1 MNSVRSVVNVL
12 AAAREEVGDWRHS
25 EQHAAEIT
33 QKEEDFICFSGFSVR
48 TRFLAPWSPSKGFF
62 SVPSVLS
69 LFRVRL
75 QEACSQIC
83 DRKNGAVRYDIQSMR
98 LRTSVLFGV
107 LFTLA
112 VSVCALAAAAQ
123 ESSGQDFGADARLLY
138 RVAACGGNEA
148 LPANLDAK
156 VIEKHCRMLQPQ
168 MEAYRRLYLARAQP
182 FFAKVDPPNLP
193 ARVVYPFGGGDLLS
207 ALTTYPEAQEIT
219 TLSLELAGDPRRLR
233 TLDKKRLDD
242 SLVFIRKT
250 IVWLLAA
257 NDSTSTT
264 MQATQRGDLP
274 GQLTFFLVGL
284 AVHGYEPVS
293 LRFFRIERDGSLHYF
308 SAEEIKGME
317 KKLAQARHGQWTPPD
332 FSEAFANS
340 ELTFRKLGAGPNAPL
355 RVHRHIAANL
365 RDDYLRRTSPVLTY
379 LEHQGRVAAMTKAA
393 SYCLWNPAFSRM
405 RKYLLANMD
414 FMISDST
421 GIPPEWAGKAGFT
434 QVTYGSFQ
442 GSFLDAS
449 KDYNDQFRALWAGQ
463 PHRRLP
469 FRYGYV
475 DSAKSVHLLV
485 TQRAKPNSR

>member
-1 MNSVRSVVNVL
+1 M
-12 AAAREEVGDWRHS
+12 
-25 EQHAAEIT
+25 
-33 QKEEDFICFSGFSVR
+33 
-48 TRFLAPWSPSKGFF
+48 
-62 SVPSVLS
+62 
-69 LFRVRL
+69 
-75 QEACSQIC
+75 
-83 DRKNGAVRYDIQSMR
+83 YDYQSMK
-98 LRTSVLFGV
+98 LRSLVPFWILF
-107 LFTLA
+107 
-112 VSVCALAAAAQ
+112 ALAASTRLATAGSQ
-123 ESSGQDFGADARLLY
+123 ESPASGQDFGADARLLY
-138 RVAACGGNEA
+138 RIAACGGEEA

-156 VIEKHCRMLQPQ
+156 ALERHCRMLLPQ
-168 MEAYRRLYLARAQP
+168 MEAYRRQYLSRAQP

-193 ARVVYPFGGGDLLS
+193 NRIVYPFGGGDLLS

-242 SLVFIRKT
+242 SLLFIRRSV
-250 IVWLLAA
+250 VWLLAA

-365 RDDYLRRTSPVLTY
+365 RDDYLRRNSPVLIY

-393 SYCLWNPAFSRM
+393 SYCLWNPMFSRM

-421 GIPPEWAGKAGFT
+421 GIPFEWADKAGFT

-449 KDYNDQFRALWAGQ
+449 EDYNDQFRALWMAQ